1 MSTNEADVVDTRD
14 MVVVHTAFRREF
26 GLAPA
31 LVRGVAPGDQKRAD
45 VVADHLDTLT
55 AMLHHHH
62 AGEDRLLWPKLHER
76 VPADIAPV
84 VTLMEEQHHR
94 IHAANDRVGE
104 DLASW
109 RQGRPRRPVRRS
121 PSRSRRS
128 TRRSSSTSAAEE
140 EQLLPI
146 AAANLTPAEWEQLGE
161 EGMAGLRKSQLPLVF
176 GMLQYQGDPE
186 VIAMMLS
193 HAPGP
198 GPAAHAVPRA
208 AGVREVLPPGARH
221 RHSLRAACDRLPR
234 AAIAK
239 EDSRPVGASLAP

>member
-1 MSTNEADVVDTRD
+1 
-14 MVVVHTAFRREF
+14 
-26 GLAPA
+26 
-31 LVRGVAPGDQKRAD
+31 
-45 VVADHLDTLT
+45 VADHLDTLT

-109 RQGRPRRPVRRS
+109 RQGASV
-121 PSRSRRS
+121 
-128 TRRSSSTSAAEE
+128 SARDALAASLEEVDAALVEHLRAEA

-161 EGMAGLRKSQLPLVF
+161 EGMAGLRKSRLPLVF
-176 GMLQYQGDPE
+176 GMLQSR
-186 VIAMMLS
+186 AT
-193 HAPGP
+193 
-198 GPAAHAVPRA
+198 PR
-208 AGVREVLPPGARH
+208 
-221 RHSLRAACDRLPR
+221 S
-234 AAIAK
+234 
-239 EDSRPVGASLAP
+239 SR